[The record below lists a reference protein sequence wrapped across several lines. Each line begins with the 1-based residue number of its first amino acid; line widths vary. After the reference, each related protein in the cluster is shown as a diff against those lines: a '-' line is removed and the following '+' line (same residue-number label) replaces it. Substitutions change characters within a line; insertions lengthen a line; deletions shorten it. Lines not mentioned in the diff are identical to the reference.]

1 MCVCEGGG
9 GLEIRHAATSCD
21 TLFPFPT
28 PNSLP
33 SPQALNEMEV
43 RQALM
48 QHFCQ
53 LMSQADRQI
62 YADHGTTEAEVKAA
76 TAANA
81 ADPSVKE
88 YVDKIQKVF
97 KVLSGDDGPPV
108 EIPAHVTPEKILEMM
123 EKICKRCVH

>member
-1 MCVCEGGG
+1 MP
-9 GLEIRHAATSCD
+9 T
-21 TLFPFPT
+21 TMPKTWPFGRGNTAPVDSGPVVTPT
-28 PNSLP
+28 IILK
-33 SPQALNEMEV
+33 
-43 RQALM
+43 
-48 QHFCQ
+48 H
-53 LMSQADRQI
+53 
-62 YADHGTTEAEVKAA
+62 EAEVKAA